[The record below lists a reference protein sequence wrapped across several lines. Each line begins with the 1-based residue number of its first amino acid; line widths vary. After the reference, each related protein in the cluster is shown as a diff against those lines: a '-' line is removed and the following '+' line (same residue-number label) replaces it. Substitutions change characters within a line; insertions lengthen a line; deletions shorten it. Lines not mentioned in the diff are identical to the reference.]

1 MKHGLQKFKADTRAG
16 QAFKGVVTVLP
27 FRIENRNCVR
37 NLFSYRVMI
46 TNDEIDSMLLCKLC
60 FINGGNSAITG
71 NDEGSIYLNSVSD
84 CIGSNLIPLL
94 KEVWYVLVDVQ
105 SNLF

>member
-1 MKHGLQKFKADTRAG
+1 M
-16 QAFKGVVTVLP
+16 P

-60 FINGGNSAITG
+60 FINGGNSAIHG
-71 NDEGSIYLNSVSD
+71 NDEGSIFLNSVSD
-84 CIGSNLIPLL
+84 SIGINPILLL
-94 KEVWYVLVDVQ
+94 KAVWDVDVDVQ
-105 SNLF
+105 PKLCYEQVEYTHPRGTAYHA